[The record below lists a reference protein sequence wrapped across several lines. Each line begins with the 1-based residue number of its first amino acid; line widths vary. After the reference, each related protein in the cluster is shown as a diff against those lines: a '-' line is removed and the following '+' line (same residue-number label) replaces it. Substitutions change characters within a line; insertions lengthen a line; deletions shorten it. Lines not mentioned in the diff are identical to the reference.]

1 MANPHSNVSLTKFSG
16 LLNENWS
23 EFESQLRRVVDV
35 ANVVN
40 AQRSGYLQ
48 LHLAGEALQYYLTL
62 EQAVRDNFEQS
73 LISPGAHFN
82 NPNLTEL
89 HLIKLETMKYDQ
101 KTMTAG
107 NFLVKLH
114 TLAKRALPDPVPQP
128 VAPLNQDNDRDRFVR
143 ENRENQNRQ
152 QFAIQE
158 RDRLVC
164 RLFKCAMPNWIRI
177 KLLEQP
183 ADAPVRDLCDIASR
197 LMVFNTMCPSDDVTR
212 DSLNEVSPDIT
223 NNLVSALSKLSET
236 KEQMKTQLCAMTKE
250 LNDQKSQ
257 REAQNLGYQA
267 NYSQNPHYWGP
278 TNNQN

>member
-1 MANPHSNVSLTKFSG
+1 MANPHSNDSLTKFSG
-16 LLNENWS
+16 LPNENWS

-73 LISPGAHFN
+73 LISLRVNFY

-89 HLIKLETMKYDQ
+89 HLIKLETMKYNQ
-101 KTMTAG
+101 KTMTPDI
-107 NFLVKLH
+107 FLVKLQ

-128 VAPLNQDNDRDRFVR
+128 VEPPNQDNDQDRFDR
-143 ENRENQNRQ
+143 EDRENQNRQ

-158 RDRLVC
+158 RGWLVC
-164 RLFKCAMPNWIRI
+164 RLFKRAMPNWIRT

-183 ADAPVRDLCDIASR
+183 ADAPVRDLCDIAGR
-197 LMVFNTMCPSDDVTR
+197 LMVFNTMCPSDDVTQ

-223 NNLVSALSKLSET
+223 NNLVSALSKL
-236 KEQMKTQLCAMTKE
+236 
-250 LNDQKSQ
+250 
-257 REAQNLGYQA
+257 
-267 NYSQNPHYWGP
+267 
-278 TNNQN
+278 